1 MTHGSGVWQRHVG
14 VTIARECRED
24 TKQAH
29 SEDTCGGVREEITGE
44 RGIDGEGEKEQPSRR
59 RVADEEGH
67 NDNKRKNSRA
77 LIPC

>member
-1 MTHGSGVWQRHVG
+1 MRTR
-14 VTIARECRED
+14 D
-24 TKQAH
+24 
-29 SEDTCGGVREEITGE
+29 GGVREEITGE